1 MYVSDFIFS
10 PVLVPALS
18 CPCPH
23 LILTTTTTTTTPQ
36 VLPKP
41 LKIEM
46 IEAILQL
53 METEGPVSRC
63 RERKVIAEEENGDK
77 EVKKLVWKTL
87 LDLQGAPVPP
97 LV

>member
-1 MYVSDFIFS
+1 
-10 PVLVPALS
+10 
-18 CPCPH
+18 
-23 LILTTTTTTTTPQ
+23 
-36 VLPKP
+36 
-41 LKIEM
+41 M